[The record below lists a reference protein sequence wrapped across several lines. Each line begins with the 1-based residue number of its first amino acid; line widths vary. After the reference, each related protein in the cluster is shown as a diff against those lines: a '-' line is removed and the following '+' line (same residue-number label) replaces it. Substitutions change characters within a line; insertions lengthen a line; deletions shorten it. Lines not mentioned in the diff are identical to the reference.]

1 MTEQSKYAAYE
12 AGKAA
17 RATGKPVSAF
27 RVTGWGYPKGQY
39 VAWFN
44 MGFYGDM
51 FVSDP
56 AAEPMPYAELKAR
69 KLIADQ
75 YRAIGQH
82 SKAEAMLKPGYK
94 SLTLKAFA
102 AYIERT
108 E

>member
-17 RATGKPVSAF
+17 RATGKPISAF

-39 VAWFN
+39 VAWFD

-51 FVSDP
+51 FYSDP
-56 AAEPMPYAELKAR
+56 KSRPMPYAEVKAR
-69 KLIADQ
+69 KLIAQ
-75 YRAIGQH
+75 EYRDINRH
-82 SKAEAMLKPGYK
+82 SKAEAILNPSYN